1 MKLPAENSHN
11 LSLLDSESA
20 DYLENARQINSGG
33 MNQRVRQEGVF
44 QPIILRQWDDGTRSV
59 YDGHHR
65 LIAAYDNHPD
75 FRVPVFVWEER
86 GKLEDEFSSMSKHL
100 AGKHDQSSHGKGGG
114 MGAPRDTAHAKQKQ
128 AWELHEQG
136 KTWEEVAKEAGYAN
150 GGAARLAGKAHEKR
164 MKAKDDGSE
173 VPKPDDVI
181 TPKPK
186 PTTDKQGAKEI
197 ARAQAIVDKATGGR
211 PVAEVL
217 AEERAKAGSSK
228 DPTAKELEIT
238 EAVIQSG
245 GILRGEVERRRVLA
259 GKEAVDLAKSDLEVL
274 RKDHEFTQKRVDEV
288 KGQRAEV
295 RKAIE
300 DEVVKSPE
308 FEADLNE
315 RLDKFRLRSKT
326 DAVDAFIESD
336 RSSALQD
343 MRDFADI
350 YQRGMPYQQR
360 DAWVAD
366 RAKQRFPKDKKAQK
380 EYIDAVSESMWSMGS
395 AERKLVE
402 RDEKVSKLS
411 IEDKSRAKK
420 EAEAYQDLYSL
431 NKAISEREQIIRNGG
446 VTSEQNAEIVRS
458 VLIDSGRT
466 MTDKPGQKLAGTKPV
481 VAELRTEL
489 VKIPDELWD
498 DQKFPNMNV
507 QAVKSGR
514 GHWSPYE
521 QRVKTDG
528 AKGSG
533 RRSSTMLHEATHA
546 VEDMN
551 PQITQLQFVMSHRRA
566 KGQKPEKLSQL
577 VKGSGYKAYEVAIE
591 DAWSSPY
598 SGKIYGGSRRSNW
611 EIMTMGIESLYKR
624 GSYPSN
630 LADEDHLNFV
640 MGVLAH
646 A

>member
-1 MKLPAENSHN
+1 MIDSLDKLDIPRNE
-11 LSLLDSESA
+11 SLLDKVE
-20 DYLENARQINSGG
+20 
-33 MNQRVRQEGVF
+33 
-44 QPIILRQWDDGTRSV
+44 
-59 YDGHHR
+59 
-65 LIAAYDNHPD
+65 
-75 FRVPVFVWEER
+75 
-86 GKLEDEFSSMSKHL
+86 KHL
-100 AGKHDQSSHGKGGG
+100 QGKHDQRTHGGGGG

-315 RLDKFRLRSKT
+315 RLDRSRLRSKT

-343 MRDFADI
+343 MRDYAGV
-350 YQRGMPYQQR
+350 YTRGTPFSER
-360 DAWVAD
+360 EAWLAE
-366 RAKQRFPKDKKAQK
+366 RSKQRFPTDKKAQK

-395 AERKLVE
+395 AERKLAE

-420 EAEAYQDLYSL
+420 ESEAYQDLYSL
-431 NKAISEREQIIRNGG
+431 NKAISEREQLIRNGG
-446 VTSEQNAEIVRS
+446 VTPAQNAEIVRS

-466 MTDKPGQKLAGTKPV
+466 MTDKPGQKIAGTKPV
-481 VAELRTEL
+481 VAELREEL
-489 VKIPDELWD
+489 PKIPDELWKD
-498 DQKFPNMNV
+498 TRYPQLRV
-507 QAVKSGR
+507 EGVKNGR
-514 GHWSPYE
+514 GHWSEYE
-521 QRVKTDG
+521 QKIKTDG

-533 RRSSTMLHEATHA
+533 RRASTLLHESMHA
-546 VEDMN
+546 VENMN
-551 PQITQLQFVMSHRRA
+551 PSITQMQFVMMHRRA
-566 KGQKPEKLSQL
+566 KGQKPQKLKDIQP
-577 VKGSGYKAYEVAIE
+577 KSGYRSDEKAIE
-591 DAWSSPY
+591 DAWANPY
-598 SGKIYGGSRRSNW
+598 SGKIYNYGGRLQNY

-624 GSYPSN
+624 DGYPRDI
-630 LADEDHLNFV
+630 ADEDHLNFV